1 MSLCRALCF
10 LLWLSSLARFAVL
23 PLSLLGKTS
32 LKSSQWRILHCN
44 CWLWMIQNTAAIPRS
59 FSTFDFLLLFTPFV
73 HHITQFSLFC
83 RCFPTVFSSRR
94 WSSMKDV
101 IQSSRWSILR
111 CQRWLSTT
119 KPAAIPRSLA
129 DFISSSVPG
138 FGFLFP
144 SPQSS
149 LSRRCFVGKDV
160 NKSSLWRILRS

>member
-1 MSLCRALCF
+1 MPFVFSSGSL
-10 LLWLSSLARFAVL
+10 LARFAVS
-23 PLSLLGKTS
+23 PLSLLGKMS

-94 WSSMKDV
+94 WLSKKDV

-138 FGFLFP
+138 FGFSFP

-149 LSRRCFVGKDV
+149 LFRRCFVGKDV